1 MLMVKHRL
9 LAAINNLDGERRN
22 SVIGVSLLVAAED
35 AGYDILRKK
44 TGISTGSPSKSGTI
58 GGASAAGGG

>member
-1 MLMVKHRL
+1 
-9 LAAINNLDGERRN
+9 
-22 SVIGVSLLVAAED
+22 LVAAED